1 MNFSKMAE
9 PTELPFEMWTQVGP
23 RNHVLDEVEISTRE
37 GIMLRAKRFW
47 LRTCPMVDILKAV
60 QQEQNCYGAD
70 ANWSVLDEGAR
81 LHCMLNMTEPSV
93 CKGDEAFSNY
103 FHRLCVPAYLLS
115 LISLLTV
122 NTVQPIE
129 LGYTFVLNLLTVLDY
144 KKCHDLTS

>member
-1 MNFSKMAE
+1 MAE

-47 LRTCPMVDILKAV
+47 PRTCPMVDILKAA

-70 ANWSVLDEGAR
+70 ASWSDQDEGAR
-81 LHCMLNMTEPSV
+81 LHCMLNTIEPSV
-93 CKGDEAFSNY
+93 CSGDEALSNY
-103 FHRLCVPAYLLS
+103 FHHLFVPAYFLS
-115 LISLLTV
+115 LVSLLTV
-122 NTVQPIE
+122 NTLQPIE
-129 LGYTFVLNLLTVLDY
+129 LGYTFVLILLTVLDY